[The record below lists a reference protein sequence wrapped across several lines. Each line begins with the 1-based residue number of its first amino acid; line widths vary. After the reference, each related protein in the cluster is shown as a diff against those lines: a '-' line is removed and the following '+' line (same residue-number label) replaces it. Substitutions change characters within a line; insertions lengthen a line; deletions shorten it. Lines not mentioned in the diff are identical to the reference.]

1 MLPTGLRGTARLT
14 VAESDTAASLGSGD
28 VPVLGTP
35 RLVALC
41 EEASVAAIAGELPA
55 GRTTVG
61 TRVEIDHLAASPIG
75 AVVGA
80 DAVLEAADGHLLH
93 FTVSA
98 SEGGRIV
105 GRGAVHRA
113 VVDRAFNYLK
123 ITQCSDGGIAYSAAT
138 VRNGQGTSRPAITAR
153 NERLRSS
160 SGEQ

>member
-1 MLPTGLRGTARLT
+1 MLPTGLRGIARLT
-14 VAESDTAASLGSGD
+14 VAEGDTAASLGSGD

-41 EEASVAAIAGELPA
+41 EEAAVAAIAGRLPA

-75 AVVGA
+75 AAVEA

-98 SEGGRIV
+98 SQSGRTV
-105 GRGAVHRA
+105 ARGAVHRA
-113 VVDRAFNYLK
+113 VVDRAAFL
-123 ITQCSDGGIAYSAAT
+123 TRSDA
-138 VRNGQGTSRPAITAR
+138 
-153 NERLRSS
+153 
-160 SGEQ
+160 